1 MTDVKGDHRSGSE
14 ESTASGN
21 GAPDRLAELLGFD
34 ALGPEADLI
43 GHFDPV
49 SFGQAL
55 LEFGTNLATHPVDA
69 LCARIRFWGRMAAAA
84 IDTTSVALGFKPSS
98 VLEPQARD
106 RRFSDNAWENN
117 PVFFAQRQAYLAWAD
132 YMRELADVRHP
143 DEVVAGKA
151 SFAIGLLVD
160 AVAPSNFLWSNPT
173 AQRKAIQTGGTSL
186 LKGFLNF
193 TEDLATN
200 RGLPRQVDRSA
211 FKLGEDLACTPG
223 KVVFRNDLM
232 ELIQYEP
239 QTDKVGSVPLL
250 LSPPW
255 INRYYIMDLAPG
267 RSFVEWAVQHGHT
280 VFAISYRNPDETM
293 RNVALDDYLI
303 HGPRQALDV
312 VCEITGS
319 DQVNMVGLCIGGTLT
334 VALLAYLASSDDKRV
349 RSATLLNTLVDFS
362 DPGPL
367 GTFTDPATIRRLEQR
382 LSRTGFLDAHDMA
395 NTFNALRAN
404 DLIWKYVV
412 SNWLLG
418 EDPPAFDILAWNAHS
433 TRMPADMYLFYLRS
447 CYERNEL
454 ARNEM
459 ELAGTELDLGSIQ
472 SDVYV
477 LAAKEDHITPWKSAY
492 RTTQLLQGHR
502 RFVLTSSGHIA
513 GIVNPPGPKR
523 KYWTNDE
530 LPGDPEEWLADAEEH
545 PGSWWEDWTGWIGDR
560 VGEQREPPPMG
571 SDAHP
576 VLDDAPGSYING

>member
-1 MTDVKGDHRSGSE
+1 MSDPSFLE
-14 ESTASGN
+14 A
-21 GAPDRLAELLGFD
+21 LA
-34 ALGPEADLI
+34 PEADLF
-43 GHFDPV
+43 GQFDPV
-49 SFGQAL
+49 SFGEAL
-55 LEFGTNLATHPVDA
+55 LEFSANLATHPAEA
-69 LCARIRFWGRMAAAA
+69 LSARIRFWGRMAAAA
-84 IDTTSVALGFKPSS
+84 VDTASVAFGFKPSS
-98 VLEPQARD
+98 TLQPRPKD
-106 RRFSDNAWENN
+106 RRFSDSAWEDN
-117 PVFFAQRQAYLAWAD
+117 PFFFAHRQAYLAWAE
-132 YMRELADVRHP
+132 YMRELAEVGHP
-143 DEVVAGKA
+143 DEVVADKA

-160 AVAPSNFLWSNPT
+160 AMAPSNFLPTNPV
-173 AQRKAIQTGGTSL
+173 ALRKAVETGGVSL

-193 TEDLATN
+193 VEDVATN
-200 RGLPRQVDRSA
+200 RGLPRQVDKSA
-211 FKLGEDLACTPG
+211 FQVGENIGCTPG
-223 KVVFRNDLM
+223 KIVFRNELM

-239 QTDKVGSVPLL
+239 QTEKVGSLPLL

-280 VFAISYRNPDETM
+280 VFAISYRNPDASM
-293 RNVALDDYLI
+293 RGVALDDYLI

-319 DQVNMVGLCIGGTLT
+319 EQVNIVGLCIGGTLT
-334 VALLAYLASSDDKRV
+334 AALLAYLASEGDKRV

-367 GTFTDPATIRRLEQR
+367 RTFTDPSTIRRMEQR
-382 LSRTGFLDAHDMA
+382 MAQTGFLDEHDMA
-395 NTFNALRAN
+395 TTFNLLRPN
-404 DLIWKYVV
+404 DLIWNYVT

-433 TRMPADMYLFYLRS
+433 TRMPSDMYLFYLRS

-454 ARNEM
+454 AQNKM
-459 ELAGTELDLGSIQ
+459 ELAGTQLHLDAIE

-477 LAAKEDHITPWKSAY
+477 LAAKEDHITPWKAAY
-492 RTTQLLQGHR
+492 RTTQLLQSPR
-502 RFVLTSSGHIA
+502 RFVLTSSGHVA

-530 LPGDPEEWLADAEEH
+530 LPPDPEEWLDGATEH
-545 PGSWWEDWTGWIGDR
+545 SGSWWEDWTQWIADR
-560 VGEQREPPPMG
+560 AGERREPPPMG

-576 VLDDAPGSYING
+576 VLDDAPGTYVHG